1 MTENSTLVAD
11 YRQMSNS
18 QLAIAGVGIAVFSM
32 ILDFIMIFNPFSGF
46 ASTGDENVR
55 RRSLPN
61 RRMDRGDENYEISK
75 SEKRERKRKRLLQAL
90 ANIKQVEQR

>member
-1 MTENSTLVAD
+1 MCTDRAAPKKLPIPLD
-11 YRQMSNS
+11 K
-18 QLAIAGVGIAVFSM
+18 LPWFFS
-32 ILDFIMIFNPFSGF
+32 SV
-46 ASTGDENVR
+46 SGDENVR

>member
-11 YRQMSNS
+11 YRQLSNG
-18 QLAIAGVGIAVFSM
+18 QLAIAGVSIAVISM
-32 ILDFIMIFNPFSGF
+32 ILEFIALSGF
-46 ASTGDENVR
+46 SPKVSGDENVR

-61 RRMDRGDENYEISK
+61 RRMDRDENNHKTSK
-75 SEKRERKRKRLLQAL
+75 SVRRERKRKRLLDAL

>member
-1 MTENSTLVAD
+1 
-11 YRQMSNS
+11 MSSASIPVVKIVVELSIPLNE
-18 QLAIAGVGIAVFSM
+18 LPWFS
-32 ILDFIMIFNPFSGF
+32 S
-46 ASTGDENVR
+46 SVSGDENVR